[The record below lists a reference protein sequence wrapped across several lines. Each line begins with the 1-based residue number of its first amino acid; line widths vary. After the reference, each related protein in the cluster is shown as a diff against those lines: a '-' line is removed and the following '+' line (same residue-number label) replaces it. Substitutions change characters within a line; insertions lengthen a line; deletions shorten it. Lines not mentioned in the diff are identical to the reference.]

1 MLKHFV
7 GALAIALCV
16 AGSPAVAQVVVKP
29 LTPEETAKI
38 KADVINAANQYLV
51 YFSNSD
57 AKSVAD
63 KSYGNMS
70 VSVGPKG
77 IVGEDTAKVTQNFG
91 NSFVNLKKIGWV
103 KSVFINPTVCVLNPN
118 VALLSSQYNRY
129 DKDNKVI
136 AELNETLVYLRDVDG
151 WKIVGNY
158 AMPVGKVVT
167 CND

>member
-1 MLKHFV
+1 
-7 GALAIALCV
+7 
-16 AGSPAVAQVVVKP
+16 
-29 LTPEETAKI
+29 
-38 KADVINAANQYLV
+38 
-51 YFSNSD
+51 
-57 AKSVAD
+57 
-63 KSYGNMS
+63 
-70 VSVGPKG
+70 
-77 IVGEDTAKVTQNFG
+77 
-91 NSFVNLKKIGWV
+91 
-103 KSVFINPTVCVLNPN
+103 LNPN